1 MPIIAGRASAAYG
14 AGFGAITTPPY
25 QGPFGAY
32 DALATVIVPSGGLA
46 SVTFAG
52 IPTGYKHLQI
62 RSVLIN
68 TAGASGNFAS
78 LIFNGDSTTSYSWH
92 LLSGNGSTIAT
103 NNLTTTSSIRYDQGL
118 YSSNSNTAPQITIMD
133 ILDYNSSTKNKT
145 TRALDGG
152 DANGAGFIALMSGA
166 WRKTEPITSF
176 TLSSLSAGSPSTFGQ
191 HSHIA
196 LYGVK

>member
-46 SVTFAG
+46 SVTFTG

-78 LIFNGDSTTSYSWH
+78 MIFNDDSSAVYSWH
-92 LLSGNGSTIAT
+92 LISGNGSATAT
-103 NNLTTTSSIRYDQGL
+103 NNLSATTAIRLDQGI
-118 YSSNSNTAPQITIMD
+118 YSNNSNTSPQITVCD
-133 ILDYNSSTKNKT
+133 ILDYGVTNKYKT

-152 DANGAGFIALMSGA
+152 DANGAGFASMIGGA
-166 WRKTEPITSF
+166 WYNFSAINTIK
-176 TLSSLSAGSPSTFGQ
+176 LSSLSAGTPSTFGQ